1 MFLSDF
7 LKQDKPVTGIVV
19 TIASEVI
26 VAVLLWVG
34 LLIAGINPLEHLR
47 WFGACFI
54 PPILFLR
61 YYAKKK
67 EQPTVTKTIIITIFV
82 TFLVFMFLVRNEF

>member
-26 VAVLLWVG
+26 VAALLWVG
-34 LLIAGINPLEHLR
+34 LLIAGINQLEHLR

-67 EQPTVTKTIIITIFV
+67 EQPTVTKTIIITFFV

>member
-26 VAVLLWVG
+26 VAALLWVG

-47 WFGACFI
+47 WFGTCFI
-54 PPILFLR
+54 PSILFLR

-67 EQPTVTKTIIITIFV
+67 EQPTVTKTIIITFFV